1 MISSRQLK
9 KGSQGN
15 QVNDSI
21 IIEEFFFFAFKLSI
35 QVAIVILSDSFN
47 RLLSNNNENSEGRKS
62 SQVVCSTLILRLLL
76 ARSIILK

>member
-76 ARSIILK
+76 AR